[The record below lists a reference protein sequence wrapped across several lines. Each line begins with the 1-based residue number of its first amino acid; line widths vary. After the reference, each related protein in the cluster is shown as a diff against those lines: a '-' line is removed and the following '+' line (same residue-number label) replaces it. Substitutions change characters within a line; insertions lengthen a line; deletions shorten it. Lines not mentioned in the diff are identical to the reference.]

1 MDPEVL
7 SEAKD
12 FVSAWIDKAGAD
24 GNGVNTEVSR
34 NICCNSYLISM
45 HAKELKMLWI
55 VSLVLTGTALWEKA
69 SHLKL
74 HVKQSRLCTC
84 IMQERLQCCFS
95 NADQSIMARD

>member
-34 NICCNSYLISM
+34 NRCCNSYLISM
-45 HAKELKMLWI
+45 HAKESKMLWT
-55 VSLVLTGTALWEKA
+55 VSSDPTGTALWEKD
-69 SHLKL
+69 SLSK
-74 HVKQSRLCTC
+74 
-84 IMQERLQCCFS
+84 
-95 NADQSIMARD
+95 